1 MRYNILDGALEQ
13 PRRCASRDLFDGDG
27 FYDREFVMTS
37 KSMLTSKAFRS
48 VVITGLCAA
57 ITGCSSNAGNG
68 ALIGGAGGGLIGAGI
83 GSMSH
88 ARAGEGALIGAAAGA
103 IGGALIGGAMDKKE
117 REEREAREAQDR
129 ADHTYSDREYRT
141 DVSYSN
147 GSGVTTQDVISWV
160 QRGTRDEEIID
171 RINRTGT
178 VFHLTAADENR
189 LRDAGVSEMVI
200 RAMNDTA
207 RR

>member
-1 MRYNILDGALEQ
+1 
-13 PRRCASRDLFDGDG
+13 
-27 FYDREFVMTS
+27 MTS
-37 KSMLTSKAFRS
+37 KTFKTVTIAVLSFSI
-48 VVITGLCAA
+48 V
-57 ITGCSSNAGNG
+57 GCSSNAGNG

-103 IGGALIGGAMDKKE
+103 LGGALIGGEMDKQQ
-117 REEREAREAQDR
+117 REEREARER
-129 ADHTYSDREYRT
+129 ADRQYTDRDYRT
-141 DVSYSN
+141 DVTYSN
-147 GSGVTTQDVISWV
+147 GSGVTTGDVISWA

-200 RAMNDTA
+200 RAMEDTA